1 MTSKKSV
8 YKEFTKEHAEA
19 MKIKN
24 PDRIPVI
31 VKTCDGINL
40 KKNKYL
46 VPLDLTIGQFQY
58 VLRKNTNLNSSEAFF
73 LFINSKLIQ
82 SSMMMQNVYELYNK
96 DGFVHIH
103 LAKENVFG

>member
-1 MTSKKSV
+1 MASNKPN
-8 YKEFTKEHAEA
+8 YKEFTKEHAEV
-19 MKIKN
+19 MRKKN

-31 VKTCDGINL
+31 VKSRDKIVL
-40 KKNKYL
+40 KRNKYL
-46 VPLDLTIGQFQY
+46 VPFDLTIGQFQY

-82 SSMMMQNVYELYNK
+82 SSMIMKQVYEIYNK
-96 DGFVHIH
+96 DGFLYID

>member
-1 MTSKKSV
+1 MTSNKPN
-8 YKEFTKEHAEA
+8 YKEFTKEHAEV
-19 MKIKN
+19 IKKRN

-31 VKTCDGINL
+31 VKSRDGIIL

-46 VPLDLTIGQFQY
+46 VPFDLTIGQFQY

-82 SSMMMQNVYELYNK
+82 SSMMMIHVYEMYNK
-96 DGFVHIH
+96 DGFVHVD